1 MNYDKPKILLFG
13 HNGQLGWELRRT
25 LSTLGDVT
33 TAGLDDA
40 DRELDLTNVDALKA
54 LVHELRPGLMVN
66 ATAYTAVDRAE
77 AESDLAHR
85 VNAEAVEEMGVLGA
99 IIDCPVLHYST
110 DYVFSG
116 EGDTPWKENDEPD
129 PQSVYGK
136 TKLAGEQALLKSRAE
151 CLILRTAWVYG
162 ARGKNFMLTM
172 QKLFREK
179 DKLNIVADQ
188 FGAPTWSRLIAE
200 ATAQLLAQCRTIDG
214 GFSFG
219 EHRGEIFHLTSEG
232 QASWHDFAQAILQ
245 AGSCDCELLPVT
257 TAEYPTAAA
266 RPAYSVLNNNR
277 LWQAWGI
284 RLPDWREALSL
295 CLEEMPDQ

>member
-25 LSTLGDVT
+25 LATLGDVV
-33 TAGLDDA
+33 TAGLDGA
-40 DRELDLTNVDALKA
+40 DHPLDLTDPSALKS
-54 LVHELRPGLMVN
+54 LVQGLAPGLMVN
-66 ATAYTAVDRAE
+66 ATAYTAVDQ
-77 AESDLAHR
+77 AESEPELAHR
-85 VNAEAVEEMGVLGA
+85 INAEAVGEMGMLGA
-99 IIDCPVLHYST
+99 GIDCPVLHYST

-116 EGDTPWKENDEPD
+116 NSNTPWKENDEPD
-129 PQSVYGK
+129 PQSVYGR

-172 QKLFREK
+172 QKLFEQK
-179 DKLNIVADQ
+179 DSLNVVADQ
-188 FGAPTWSRLIAE
+188 FGAPTWSRMIAE

-232 QASWHDFAQAILQ
+232 KASWHDFAEAILQ
-245 AGSCDCELLPVT
+245 AGDCDCELQPVT
-257 TAEYPTAAA
+257 TADYPTAAA

-295 CLEEMPDQ
+295 CLEENA